1 MEMTIAAGFKFT
13 CISIPPRIM
22 GTGYLGLGYLGLG
35 YLGLGYLGLGANF
48 EENHQQKLT
57 TRKKLKFRFYY

>member
-35 YLGLGYLGLGANF
+35 YLGLGANF